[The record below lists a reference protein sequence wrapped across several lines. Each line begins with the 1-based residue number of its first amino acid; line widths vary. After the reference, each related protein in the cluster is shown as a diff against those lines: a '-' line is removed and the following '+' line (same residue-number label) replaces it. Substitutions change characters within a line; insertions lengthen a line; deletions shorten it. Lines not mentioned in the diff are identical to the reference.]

1 MRLLRYSSVYVS
13 RNQTGYSAGYYNGT
27 DAQTVTCAYHAEW
40 DMPTASIPGNSKANV
55 RVRVGRRIVQIERQH
70 ARVRA
75 IVPVAAADERAS
87 TFRPNNHKYYTLVY
101 MTALPEG
108 SFAAVASIETLVRAH
123 QKSLAGKRSSRTAT
137 MSNYHFMSQILEI
150 QHELTHGTYKPSPYR
165 KRLITEPKVRRI
177 EAPAFRD
184 RVVHHALHSVISP
197 FYERHFIYDSYACR
211 PGKGIHRAMTR
222 VQYFLRAIPD
232 AYVCKIDISK
242 YYGTV
247 NHAKLKQLLARR
259 IADQELLRVLDTIIS
274 SSHSG
279 TEYDHLF
286 PPDSHQRT
294 KGSRGIPIGNL
305 TSQIFA
311 NIYLHE
317 ADMYAKHVLKIRHY
331 IRYMDDILLFSSD
344 KKELHRWQRALTEF
358 LYEDLYLTVNPR
370 KVRVYPARM
379 GVDFVG
385 YVLYPHTRRVRAS
398 SVRRFRR
405 RFNKKLQGLVA
416 GRTSVESVEASFRA
430 WSAHARHGNGVALIE
445 NERKKMSD
453 HVFVWSILRQ
463 HRRQLRKR
471 RKRVQ
476 LLLLD
481 S

>member
-1 MRLLRYSSVYVS
+1 M
-13 RNQTGYSAGYYNGT
+13 
-27 DAQTVTCAYHAEW
+27 
-40 DMPTASIPGNSKANV
+40 
-55 RVRVGRRIVQIERQH
+55 
-70 ARVRA
+70 
-75 IVPVAAADERAS
+75 
-87 TFRPNNHKYYTLVY
+87 
-101 MTALPEG
+101 
-108 SFAAVASIETLVRAH
+108 
-123 QKSLAGKRSSRTAT
+123 
-137 MSNYHFMSQILEI
+137 
-150 QHELTHGTYKPSPYR
+150 
-165 KRLITEPKVRRI
+165 
-177 EAPAFRD
+177 
-184 RVVHHALHSVISP
+184 
-197 FYERHFIYDSYACR
+197 
-211 PGKGIHRAMTR
+211 
-222 VQYFLRAIPD
+222 
-232 AYVCKIDISK
+232 
-242 YYGTV
+242 
-247 NHAKLKQLLARR
+247 
-259 IADQELLRVLDTIIS
+259 
-274 SSHSG
+274 
-279 TEYDHLF
+279 
-286 PPDSHQRT
+286 
-294 KGSRGIPIGNL
+294 
-305 TSQIFA
+305 
-311 NIYLHE
+311 
-317 ADMYAKHVLKIRHY
+317 
-331 IRYMDDILLFSSD
+331 
-344 KKELHRWQRALTEF
+344 TEF